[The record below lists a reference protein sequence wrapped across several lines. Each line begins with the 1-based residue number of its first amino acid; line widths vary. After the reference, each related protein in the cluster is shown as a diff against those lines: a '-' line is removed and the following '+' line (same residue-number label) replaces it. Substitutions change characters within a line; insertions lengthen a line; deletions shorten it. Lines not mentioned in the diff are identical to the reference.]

1 MKMLPAPAPEK
12 AAAPLTEEST
22 RGEKTYRR
30 SMSSSSAHPLAERL
44 IELAR
49 REPFDGPVIEI
60 GTGSGRNTRALVEA
74 RIPNVTVPDSTPYT
88 QLPGTRDNYSAGLS
102 THAYL
107 HGASAKLRAGI
118 AELRRVLRPTAP
130 IFITLGSFKDAR
142 YGLGIPFDERSFAP
156 GEGDELG
163 IPHAYFD
170 RDGVIELLFGFDID
184 SMEEVDVDDIVGRWA
199 HADDDVAGRVHW
211 FVEAR
216 KT

>member
-1 MKMLPAPAPEK
+1 
-12 AAAPLTEEST
+12 
-22 RGEKTYRR
+22 
-30 SMSSSSAHPLAERL
+30 MSSSAAHPLAERL

-49 REPFDGPVIEI
+49 REPLDGPVIEV

-88 QLPGTRDNYSAGLS
+88 QLPGTRDSYGAGLS

-118 AELRRVLRPTAP
+118 AELRRVLRPNAP

-170 RDGVIELLFGFDID
+170 RDGVIELLFGFTID

-211 FVEAR
+211 FVQAR